1 MIFKHRVFWMHS
13 TFHQKIQTKNVA
25 QKKVSLQHFAPSTP
39 CGFASFSSLHNCRRA
54 WQLKKMAKIFFSVF
68 LEKWIADHYA
78 LLWSSSK
85 RLMQRILNAEMPFLT
100 FSFFAKK
107 KKEFQKFESCQKT
120 LILCAPNC
128 LLRHRKVWKK
138 KRNVTFKKRHVHS
151 ELALQK
157 SPHQT

>member
-1 MIFKHRVFWMHS
+1 MSFGCTLLSIKKYRPKMLH
-13 TFHQKIQTKNVA
+13 K
-25 QKKVSLQHFAPSTP
+25 KKVSLQHFAPSSTP

-54 WQLKKMAKIFFSVF
+54 WQLKKMAKIFSFSREMDCRSLCTTLKQQQEINAKNSKCRNAFSYLLF
-68 LEKWIADHYA
+68 LC
-78 LLWSSSK
+78 
-85 RLMQRILNAEMPFLT
+85 
-100 FSFFAKK
+100 K

-138 KRNVTFKKRHVHS
+138 KRNVTFKKETCAFFRIGPP
-151 ELALQK
+151 K